1 MTEAKYVEKK
11 KSLEFENRRIQ
22 LAAEVAKSKARVKI
36 LEAPNEVPD
45 DVVALS
51 NLRPATQINQQKSE
65 EVKGKCQK
73 ESEPAFTLRKRERC
87 DTNFGE
93 EGKVHISYDKDKIW
107 MSTDAD
113 RVSCN
118 ERLYPMSYRNTW
130 DPDGS
135 ILLKRETSRNPHLM
149 HCVSFFD
156 CRQLHPE
163 VGMEQF
169 DGNALN

>member
-1 MTEAKYVEKK
+1 
-11 KSLEFENRRIQ
+11 
-22 LAAEVAKSKARVKI
+22 
-36 LEAPNEVPD
+36 
-45 DVVALS
+45 
-51 NLRPATQINQQKSE
+51 
-65 EVKGKCQK
+65 
-73 ESEPAFTLRKRERC
+73 
-87 DTNFGE
+87 
-93 EGKVHISYDKDKIW
+93 

-118 ERLYPMSYRNTW
+118 ERLSPMSYRNTW

-149 HCVSFFD
+149 RCVSFFD

-163 VGMEQF
+163 VGMERF